1 MFHIISLRLHHVHVY
16 AFYTLYKTM
25 WIPVDVKQSKS
36 DLDLRKIKVEILGW
50 QTWLG
55 WDILIWWLDEKEKR
69 KKRISWLLHNLN
81 NFLILIFFLKDHYIS
96 EFRLRAPRLPR
107 LIWWTW
113 PTHKNTQCLWV
124 VAEIIRLW
132 AMASRCDCWTCSV
145 TLAYF
150 IILFPYHLT
159 AKF

>member
-1 MFHIISLRLHHVHVY
+1 MNTGRCKAIKIWPRFEKNQSGNSWMANV
-16 AFYTLYKTM
+16 A
-25 WIPVDVKQSKS
+25 WIV
-36 DLDLRKIKVEILGW
+36 
-50 QTWLG
+50 G
-55 WDILIWWLDEKEKR
+55 WDILIWWHDKKEKR
-69 KKRISWLLHNLN
+69 KKKKKKSRLLHNLN

>member
-1 MFHIISLRLHHVHVY
+1 MNTSRCKAIKIWPRFEKNQSGNSWMANV
-16 AFYTLYKTM
+16 A
-25 WIPVDVKQSKS
+25 WIV
-36 DLDLRKIKVEILGW
+36 
-50 QTWLG
+50 G
-55 WDILIWWLDEKEKR
+55 WDILIWWHDKKEKR
-69 KKRISWLLHNLN
+69 KKKKKKSRLLNNLN